1 MKWNFE
7 YECGA
12 FFVLTAMRKRVPAC
26 SFGPKGHG
34 ANCRVSGHIWFY
46 LLAVAA
52 SC

>member
-12 FFVLTAMRKRVPAC
+12 FFVLTAMRKRAPAC
-26 SFGPKGHG
+26 SSKGHG

-46 LLAVAA
+46 LLAVAV